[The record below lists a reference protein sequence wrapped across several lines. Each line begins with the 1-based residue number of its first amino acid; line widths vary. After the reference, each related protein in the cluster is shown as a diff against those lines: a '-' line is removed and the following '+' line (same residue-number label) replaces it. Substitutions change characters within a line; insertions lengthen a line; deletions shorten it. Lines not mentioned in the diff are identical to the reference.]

1 MPDARCSRASLTHAC
16 HIRCLA
22 SRFPCG
28 QPGCAWIGH
37 GRCDAAAGL
46 ASTVNILFCSVP
58 FHPSIGGIETISALL
73 AERFHR
79 AGHRV
84 VLVTQSPST
93 LAERDAF
100 EVVRRPS
107 AARLFGLVRQA
118 DVVFHNNISLRLG
131 WPQLLL
137 RRPWVVAHHTWIPRT
152 GAAARLKRAVLRRA
166 ANIAISDAV
175 ARSLPVPSDIVPNPY
190 ADDVFACDGAE
201 ARPGDL
207 VFVGRLVSDKGVD
220 RLVSA
225 LALLAERGV
234 HARLTIVGDG
244 PEAAALRRQAADAGV
259 DDRIAF
265 TGWQVAGDL
274 VGTLNRHRVL
284 VVPSV
289 WEEPFGLVALEGMA
303 CGCVP
308 LVTRSG
314 GLPDAVGEGG
324 LVVERDDP
332 AALADGIER
341 LLGDVALRDRYRARA
356 AAHLARHTPGRVA
369 DDYLK
374 VISDACAAGAR

>member
-1 MPDARCSRASLTHAC
+1 M
-16 HIRCLA
+16 
-22 SRFPCG
+22 
-28 QPGCAWIGH
+28 
-37 GRCDAAAGL
+37 
-46 ASTVNILFCSVP
+46 NILFCSVP

-107 AARLFGLVRQA
+107 ATRLFALVRQA

-166 ANIAISDAV
+166 ANISISQAV

-190 ADDVFACDGAE
+190 ADDVFGCDGVE
-201 ARPGDL
+201 ARSGDL

-220 RLVSA
+220 RLVAA
-225 LALLAERGV
+225 LALLAARGV

-244 PEAAALRRQAADAGV
+244 PEAPALRRQAIEAGV
-259 DDRIAF
+259 DDRIVFA
-265 TGWQVAGDL
+265 GWQVAADL
-274 VGTLNRHRVL
+274 VGMLNRHRVL

-289 WEEPFGLVALEGMA
+289 WEEPFGLVVLEGMA

-332 AALADGIER
+332 AALADGIEH
-341 LLGDVALRDRYRARA
+341 LLGDAALREGYRARA
-356 AAHLARHTPGRVA
+356 AAHLRRHTPDRVA
-369 DDYLK
+369 NDYLR
-374 VISDACAAGAR
+374 VISDACQAHAR

>member
-1 MPDARCSRASLTHAC
+1 M
-16 HIRCLA
+16 
-22 SRFPCG
+22 
-28 QPGCAWIGH
+28 
-37 GRCDAAAGL
+37 
-46 ASTVNILFCSVP
+46 NILFCSVP

-73 AERFHR
+73 AERFHH

-84 VLVTQSPST
+84 VLVTQSASAE
-93 LAERDAF
+93 AERDAF

-107 AARLFGLVRQA
+107 AARLFSLVRQA

-137 RRPWVVAHHTWIPRT
+137 RRPWVVAHHTWIPRR
-152 GAAARLKRAVLRRA
+152 GIAARLKRKVLRHA
-166 ANIAISDAV
+166 ANIAISQAV
-175 ARSLPVPSDIVPNPY
+175 ARSLPVPAAIVPNPY
-190 ADDVFACDGAE
+190 ADDVFACDGRGDDRA

-220 RLVSA
+220 RLVAA
-225 LALLAERGV
+225 LALLADRGV
-234 HARLTIVGDG
+234 RARLTIVGDG
-244 PEAAALRRQAADAGV
+244 PEAPALRQQAAEAGV
-259 DDRIAF
+259 GDRIAF
-265 TGWQVAGDL
+265 TGWQVAEEL
-274 VGTLNRHRVL
+274 VGTLVRHRVL

-289 WEEPFGLVALEGMA
+289 WEEPFGVVVLEGMA

-324 LVVERDDP
+324 MVVARDDP

-341 LLGDVALRDRYRARA
+341 LLGDAALRSAYRVRA
-356 AAHLARHTPGRVA
+356 AAHLARHTPDRVA
-369 DDYLK
+369 HDYLR
-374 VISDACAAGAR
+374 VITNACVAGAR